1 MEQQLQIREQLVE
14 ECLQKHYSG
23 LYRTAYRYVRNEQ
36 DALDIVQES
45 AYKAMK
51 HCHCLR
57 EPNYAVTWL
66 YQIVRN
72 EAVSFL
78 RKNKIDCVPL
88 WEIDGEQ
95 EPRYADVDLHRAMA
109 QLSLGEKTVVL
120 LRFFE
125 GLSFQQIAEMLQ
137 ENINTVKSRLYR
149 ALQKLKAFLE
159 EPYARTNE
167 RGVSL

>member
-78 RKNKIDCVPL
+78 RKNKQLCVPL
-88 WEIDGEQ
+88 WELDGEQ
-95 EPRYADVDLHRAMA
+95 EQRYADLDLERAIE
-109 QLSLGEKTVVL
+109 QLNIGEKTVVRM
-120 LRFFE
+120 RFFE
-125 GLSFQQIAEMLQ
+125 GLSFQQIADVLH
-137 ENINTVKSRLYR
+137 ENINTIKSRLYR
-149 ALQKLKAFLE
+149 ALQKLKAMLE
-159 EPYARTNE
+159 EPHPAI
-167 RGVSL
+167 S